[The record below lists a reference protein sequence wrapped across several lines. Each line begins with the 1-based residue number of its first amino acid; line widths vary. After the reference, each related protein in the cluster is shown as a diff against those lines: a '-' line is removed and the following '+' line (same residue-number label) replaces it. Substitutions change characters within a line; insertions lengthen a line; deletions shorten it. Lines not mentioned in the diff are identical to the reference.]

1 VNGAR
6 CRLCLPAAKQLPSSS
21 DAIERE
27 EEGGQMAA
35 ERDEE
40 GGLLEVEREEKGGSW
55 RWRERKKGRDA
66 RIWRT

>member
-1 VNGAR
+1 
-6 CRLCLPAAKQLPSSS
+6 
-21 DAIERE
+21 
-27 EEGGQMAA
+27 MAA